1 MKKNSKKDRNR
12 FIKLK
17 GRGKDCAFCKNK
29 NVPTWRDY
37 EKLREFLS
45 PRCRILSAQMTGV
58 CMKHQRK
65 LSQVIKEARELAL
78 LPYTAGKE

>member
-1 MKKNSKKDRNR
+1 MKKTQRKDRNR
-12 FIKLK
+12 LIRLK
-17 GRGKDCAFCKNK
+17 GRGKDCFFCKSKKYPN
-29 NVPTWRDY
+29 WRDF

-45 PRCRILSAQMTGV
+45 PRCRILSAQMSGV

-78 LPYTAGKE
+78 LPYTASEE

>member
-1 MKKNSKKDRNR
+1 MKKSQRKDRNR
-12 FIKLK
+12 LIRLK
-17 GRGKDCAFCKNK
+17 GRGKDCFFCKSK
-29 NVPTWRDY
+29 TVPNWRDY

-58 CMKHQRK
+58 CMKHQRR

-78 LPYTAGKE
+78 LPYTASEE

>member
-1 MKKNSKKDRNR
+1 MKKSGRKDKNKL
-12 FIKLK
+12 IKLK
-17 GRGKDCAFCKNK
+17 GRGKDCAFCKSKVDPN
-29 NVPTWRDY
+29 WRDY
-37 EKLREFLS
+37 EKLKEYLS

-78 LPYTAGKE
+78 LPYTTQEE

>member
-1 MKKNSKKDRNR
+1 MKKGNKKDKNR
-12 FIKLK
+12 LVKLK
-17 GRGKDCAFCKNK
+17 GRGNDCAFCKAK
-29 NVPTWRDY
+29 SVPNWRDY

-45 PRCRILSAQMTGV
+45 PRCRIQSAQSTGV

-78 LPYTAGKE
+78 LPYTAGEE